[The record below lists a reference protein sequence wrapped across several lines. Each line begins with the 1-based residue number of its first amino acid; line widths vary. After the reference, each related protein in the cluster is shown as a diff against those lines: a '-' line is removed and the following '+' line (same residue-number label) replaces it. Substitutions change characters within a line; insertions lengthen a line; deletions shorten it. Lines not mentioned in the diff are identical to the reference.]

1 MVKTFIE
8 EFREDFVNKK
18 SVIEI
23 VMFLDSLNDKDRDF
37 ILRFMISDYYKLN
50 IYNNIYNNTEYFSFD
65 ELIDSFL
72 DNAEILKEIII
83 STKYYS
89 SLDFISK
96 SIIIEEIEKYGK
108 NEFIESISTTYKIEQ
123 SVYKFNYDIE
133 SFKEYYID
141 YLNKNEKELEKRST
155 ASTFITQ
162 KILELK
168 NIDKNKYINYMLEM
182 LAVYYKWKL
191 FIKDHD
197 GTKLLFSN
205 DLKYIEDIK
214 NKSIDEI
221 FIDLNSNYDFLHTI
235 VGEYLHYATQNTKLD
250 EVIVDK
256 YLKCNSSES
265 FQKKLKID

>member
-8 EFREDFVNKK
+8 EFRENFLNKK
-18 SVIEI
+18 NVIEI
-23 VMFLDSLNDKDRDF
+23 VMFLDSLDDKDRDF

-50 IYNNIYNNTEYFSFD
+50 IYNSIYNNTEYFSFD
-65 ELIDSFL
+65 ELINNFL
-72 DNAEILKEIII
+72 DNAEMLKELIIN
-83 STKYYS
+83 TKYYS

-108 NEFIESISTTYKIEQ
+108 KEFIESISTTYKIEQ

-141 YLNKNEKELEKRST
+141 YLNKNEKELKKRSI
-155 ASTFITQ
+155 ASIFITQ
-162 KILELK
+162 KILELRD
-168 NIDKNKYINYMLEM
+168 IDKNKYINYMIKM
-182 LAVYYKWKL
+182 LTVYYKWKL
-191 FIKDHD
+191 FIRDHD
-197 GTKLLFSN
+197 GKKLLFST
-205 DLKYIEDIK
+205 DLEYIENIK

-235 VGEYLHYATQNTKLD
+235 VGEYLHYTTENMRID

-256 YLKCNSSES
+256 YLKSNSSEA